1 MSRYRSLLVYNQL
14 LIAHIMSKIIFM
26 KYLTPCP
33 AQIGPKI
40 KSNQNF
46 LKFGTFDVSNKPI
59 SILMSKM
66 FFIKYLPIARPQL
79 FPKWKMLRI
88 YWNLTELIFQ
98 IYQFQSWCQKWFSLN
113 IYHLLGPN
121 SSKIKSVQNLLK
133 FDTFDISIM
142 LISI

>member
-14 LIAHIMSKIIFM
+14 LIAHIMSKINFM

-46 LKFGTFDVSNKPI
+46 LKFGTFNVSNKPI

-88 YWNLTELIFQ
+88 YWNLAELIFQ